1 MHLSGL
7 ADRVVVVTG
16 AAGGIGSAV
25 CRALAGCGAR
35 VAAVDRD
42 GAGLARLEAAAAA
55 TDGTCVPVRSYACDV
70 TAADAAE
77 ETLPRVE
84 EDLGPVAALV
94 NVAGVLRCGPA
105 LACTPADWAAV
116 MAVNAT
122 AVFLWSKA
130 AAALM
135 ARHGRGGIVTVAS
148 NAAGIPRAGMAAYA
162 ASKAAA
168 AAYTLSLG
176 LETAP
181 LGIRANVVCP
191 GTTDTPMLGRLGP
204 DAAAAAVRGDP
215 AAYRTGIPAG
225 RVAEPG
231 DVADAVLFLLSDQAR
246 HITLHSLYVDGGA
259 ALRG

>member
-1 MHLSGL
+1 MHLTGL
-7 ADRVVVVTG
+7 AERVVVVTG
-16 AAGGIGSAV
+16 AAGGIGTAV
-25 CRALAGCGAR
+25 CRALADSGAS
-35 VAAVDRD
+35 VAAVDVD
-42 GAGLARLEAAAAA
+42 EDGLARLEAPAGAP
-55 TDGTCVPVRSYACDV
+55 GGPVLRYACDV
-70 TAADAAE
+70 TATGAAE

-84 EDLGPVAALV
+84 KDLGPVAALV

-105 LACTPADWAAV
+105 LSCTPADWAAV

-122 AVFLWSKA
+122 GVFLWSKA
-130 AAALM
+130 AADLM
-135 ARHGRGGIVTVAS
+135 AGHGRGAIVTVAS

-215 AAYRTGIPAG
+215 AAYRTGIPTG
-225 RVAEPG
+225 RVAAPG
-231 DVADAVLFLLSDQAR
+231 DIADAVLFLLSDQAR

-259 ALRG
+259 SLHG